1 MTTESNVKRIAAG
14 ALVVVGLVV
23 AQLIHE
29 EGFERV
35 AKPPIPGDRCTYG
48 YGSTYHLDGTPV
60 KCGESISRQAASD
73 LLTAT
78 VRDRYEAGINACAG
92 DIPMLPREKAILVRL
107 AYQNGVSAVCGY
119 SIIRK
124 FRAGDYDA
132 GCRSILTIDLLQGR
146 HCSLPEN
153 RHRKDGC
160 NGLMNRREKQMRQC
174 LGLEPMEGIEWTPNA
189 AGQDSASPTAP
200 FPMLGS
206 IAAGAASGRSV

>member
-1 MTTESNVKRIAAG
+1 MKAADLKRLAAG
-14 ALVVVGLVV
+14 AFVVAGLVV
-23 AQLIHE
+23 AQLIPE

-35 AKPPIPGDRCTYG
+35 ARPPIPGDRCTYG
-48 YGSTYHLDGTPV
+48 YGSTFRLDGTPV
-60 KCGESISRQAASD
+60 KCGETISRQAAND

-78 VRDRYEAGINACAG
+78 VRDKYEEGINACAG

-107 AYQNGVSAVCGY
+107 AYQNGVRAVCGY
-119 SIIRK
+119 SIIDR
-124 FRAGDYDA
+124 FRAGNYDA

-174 LGLEPMEGIEWTPNA
+174 LGTEPMESIEWTPNA
-189 AGQDSASPTAP
+189 AGQDSVNPIAP
-200 FPMLGS
+200 FPVLGS
-206 IAAGAASGRSV
+206 IATAVVFTGNA